1 MKIFRRIFWANET
14 KQLIS
19 KLQLDGLLQD
29 DAEFFDNQNIDL
41 EEALDDFFNV
51 EEKYRKCYTERKKFQ
66 ELAYQV
72 QNESSHAN
80 KITTKNSRI
89 SQGVKNLLK
98 NETRR
103 TLFNL
108 DLYENE
114 DRNNKNNIQ
123 HQIGVSNNEKNDS
136 DNDNDEYE
144 EEKIGLI
151 LSHSKNNSTQNDT
164 EIVEEDPVSLRIN
177 RVLDD
182 YIEIILV
189 NNYGSIDAVPKKYNL
204 QK

>member
-1 MKIFRRIFWANET
+1 MLYQCLQNCRLVKCCSKFSQQRAENFRQANLRIRHHLEIKNIIKISNFMKIFRRIFWANET

-114 DRNNKNNIQ
+114 DRNN
-123 HQIGVSNNEKNDS
+123 
-136 DNDNDEYE
+136 
-144 EEKIGLI
+144 
-151 LSHSKNNSTQNDT
+151 
-164 EIVEEDPVSLRIN
+164 
-177 RVLDD
+177 
-182 YIEIILV
+182 IISSR
-189 NNYGSIDAVPKKYNL
+189 NPT
-204 QK
+204 